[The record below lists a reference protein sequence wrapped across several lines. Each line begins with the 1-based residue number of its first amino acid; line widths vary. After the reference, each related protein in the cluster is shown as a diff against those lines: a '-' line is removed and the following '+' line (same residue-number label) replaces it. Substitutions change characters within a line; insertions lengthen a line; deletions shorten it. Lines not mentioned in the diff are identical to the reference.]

1 MMTWLLNLSDI
12 IHMNAINRQYPGQF
26 YEDKVFRRSAGWEPA
41 RADGGRREKTFEY
54 FSLCRYN
61 GTGLSIKIA
70 GSCIPGPRCVFTC
83 CLLPALGC
91 TPEGTRTGA
100 MPADADGDGML
111 PLKETADCA
120 RALHEELRNTLPDDF
135 PFQIFQFR
143 GEEDTVLFR
152 R

>member
-12 IHMNAINRQYPGQF
+12 IHMNAINRQYPGRF
-26 YEDKVFRRSAGWEPA
+26 YEDKVFRRTADGEPA

-61 GTGLSIKIA
+61 GTGLSIKLPVPA
-70 GSCIPGPRCVFTC
+70 YPGRAAFFTC
-83 CLLPALGC
+83 CLLQALGC

-111 PLKETADCA
+111 TLKETADCV

>member
-1 MMTWLLNLSDI
+1 
-12 IHMNAINRQYPGQF
+12 
-26 YEDKVFRRSAGWEPA
+26 
-41 RADGGRREKTFEY
+41 
-54 FSLCRYN
+54 
-61 GTGLSIKIA
+61 
-70 GSCIPGPRCVFTC
+70 
-83 CLLPALGC
+83 
-91 TPEGTRTGA
+91 